1 MACVPFNGGDLALT
15 PHNGG
20 KGLSLARRLYKTRIL
35 GLALG
40 FFCVAA
46 GMYPLHPSP
55 WVWAFMSFNA
65 FIWPHLAYQ
74 WARCSPVPFRGEH
87 RNLLVDA
94 FLGGFWVAAMHFN
107 PLPTTTTLS
116 LMAMNNIALGGVPF
130 FLAGC
135 LAQMLG
141 VALGLLLFGI
151 GFEAQTSALQLYA
164 CLPMLTLYPLA
175 LGFICYQQANV
186 LSRHKRELLALSRTD
201 SLSGLLNH
209 GAWKDQLEIEFQR
222 CRRQGTNPNQ
232 GGAIALIDIDH
243 FKAINDTYGHVA
255 GDIVLRQ
262 LSKLLKQNLRISDLA
277 GRYGGD
283 EFCVILPD
291 VPLEHA
297 AELMEALRC
306 RFGGLGYEQS
316 PALEVSLSI
325 GLAAYSP
332 DHSDAL
338 DWLNDAD
345 QALYEAKTT
354 GRNKVSCGRG
364 DRSPKVLL
372 NSL

>member
-40 FFCVAA
+40 FLCVSA
-46 GMYPLHPSP
+46 GMYPLRPPP
-55 WVWAFMSFNA
+55 WVWAFMLFNA

-74 WARCSPVPFRGEH
+74 WARRSAVPFRGEH
-87 RNLLVDA
+87 RNLLMDA

-135 LAQMLG
+135 LAQALG
-141 VALGLLLFGI
+141 VAVGLLLFGV
-151 GFEAQTSALQLYA
+151 GFVAQSSALQLYA

-222 CRRQGTNPNQ
+222 CRRQASTQNQ

-262 LSKLLKQNLRISDLA
+262 LSKLLKQNLRISDQA

-306 RFGGLGYEQS
+306 RFGGLGYEQN
-316 PALEVSLSI
+316 PALQVSLSI

-354 GRNKVSCGRG
+354 GRNKVSCRRG
-364 DRSPKVLL
+364 DHSPKALL